1 VTSLLGI
8 GTTQERWITTYIYQR
23 WVVYDALLAPMKL
36 NAFYQSVQQ
45 NGSLWA
51 HIFLTK
57 DYADPDP
64 SSAAYRED
72 SVHHVK
78 KRAC

>member
-1 VTSLLGI
+1 MI
-8 GTTQERWITTYIYQR
+8 
-23 WVVYDALLAPMKL
+23 K
-36 NAFYQSVQQ
+36 SVQR

-57 DYADPDP
+57 DNAEPDP

-72 SVHHVK
+72 SVHHVEK
-78 KRAC
+78 SAC

>member
-1 VTSLLGI
+1 MI
-8 GTTQERWITTYIYQR
+8 
-23 WVVYDALLAPMKL
+23 K
-36 NAFYQSVQQ
+36 SVQR

-57 DYADPDP
+57 DNAEPDP

-78 KRAC
+78 KSAC